1 MNMTTGTWQPLL
13 DGDLAARA
21 DDAVRAIADALAVQA
36 PPDAPDGEGPNLGFT
51 VGGGTAGQALFYGYL
66 AKCGDAALS
75 RHAGQADQLL
85 EHAVD
90 ALAAHPVGP
99 ALFGGF
105 TGVAWIAE
113 HLKEENADG
122 DDADGDDMN
131 EEIDAAVLSMLD
143 EPWSGHYD
151 LITGLVGLGVYAL
164 ERLPR
169 PSAVRCLEAIVD
181 RLHESAQTLD
191 AGITWFTLP
200 GMLPPRHRE
209 MYPRG
214 YHNLGV
220 AHGIPAVIGFLAD
233 ACRLG
238 IRAERARPLLEGA
251 VRWLLSHERPER
263 IGARYPTVILPGGE
277 APAARLAW
285 CYGDPGIAATLLYAA
300 RAIGVED
307 WERAALDLAIHAATT
322 APEDASIRDAGLC
335 HGALGLAHLYNR
347 IYQAGGGELFADA
360 ARLWYRQGL
369 DMRRA
374 EGGVAGFES
383 WEFGWDMQ
391 MSWHADP
398 GFMTGAAGVGLAL
411 LAGLTTIEP
420 RWDRL
425 LMVAIPPRVRTE
437 SQ

>member
-1 MNMTTGTWQPLL
+1 MTTGTWQPLL
-13 DGDLAARA
+13 EGDLAARA
-21 DDAVRAIADALAVQA
+21 EDAVRAIADALAARA
-36 PPDAPDGEGPNLGFT
+36 PSPPLASDGEAQDRERINRGFS

-66 AKCGDAALS
+66 AKCGDGAPA

-90 ALAAHPVGP
+90 ALAAHPMGP

-113 HLKEENADG
+113 HLGE

-131 EEIDAAVLSMLD
+131 EEVDAAVLAMLD
-143 EPWSGHYD
+143 EPWTGHYD

-164 ERLPR
+164 ERVPR

-181 RLHESAQTLD
+181 RLHETAQPLGD
-191 AGITWFTLP
+191 GITWFTLP
-200 GMLPPRHRE
+200 SMLPPRHQE

-220 AHGIPAVIGFLAD
+220 AHGVPAVIGFLSD

-251 VRWLLSHERPER
+251 VRWVLSHERPER
-263 IGARYPTVILPGGE
+263 IGARYPTVILPDGE
-277 APAARLAW
+277 APAARLSW

-300 RAIGVED
+300 RAIGNGE
-307 WERAALDLAIHAATT
+307 WERAALDVAVHAATT
-322 APEDASIRDAGLC
+322 APEDAGVRDAGLC
-335 HGALGLAHLYNR
+335 HGALGLAHMYNR

-369 DMRRA
+369 DMRRP
-374 EGGVAGFES
+374 EGGIAGFSS
-383 WEFGWDMQ
+383 WELGWDMQ
-391 MSWHADP
+391 MSWQADP

-411 LAGLTTIEP
+411 LAGLTPVEP

-425 LMVAIPPRVRTE
+425 LMVAIPPLDRAE